1 MNNLMIPPIV
11 SDWLQKLNDEKQP
24 LHVRDNYCMMIEH
37 MANVCQKQVDIYR
50 MSTKSVAKKQ
60 QRQ

>member
-1 MNNLMIPPIV
+1 MMTNLMIPPIV

-37 MANVCQKQVDIYR
+37 MANVCQKQVDMYR
-50 MSTKSVAKKQ
+50 MASKQ
-60 QRQ
+60 PPKRQRS